1 MSPQGNVQRLAQHG
15 LLESLSQYQLQQLLA
30 QHSSQQQA
38 QRSFLGQGQGQDGPQ
53 GLWQGR
59 SNSPAMNSNGGNG
72 LLDPGRRLYQR

>member
-1 MSPQGNVQRLAQHG
+1 MPPQGNVQRLAQHG
-15 LLESLSQYQLQQLLA
+15 LLDSLSQYQLQQLLA

-38 QRSFLGQGQGQDGPQ
+38 QRSFLSQGQDAPQ

-59 SNSPAMNSNGGNG
+59 SNSPGMNSNAGNG